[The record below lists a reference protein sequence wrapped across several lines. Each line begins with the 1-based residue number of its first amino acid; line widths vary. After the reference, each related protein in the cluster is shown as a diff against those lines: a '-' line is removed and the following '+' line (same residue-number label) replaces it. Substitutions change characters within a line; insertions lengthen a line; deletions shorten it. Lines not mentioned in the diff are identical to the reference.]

1 MPEVDGEAL
10 LPRFSSVEPAS
21 VTPLPDGRASIEIRF
36 NGEGACM
43 IFFGV

>member
-10 LPRFSSVEPAS
+10 LPRFSSAEPAS
-21 VTPLPDGRASIEIRF
+21 VTPLPDGRAGIEIRF
-36 NGEGACM
+36 AGEGACM